1 MPRLPDDFLLTQ
13 KEYFLLDESRGNL
26 EYWAG
31 RIVILENNTA
41 RHGRI
46 IMNLGALAPKLSSGC
61 GLMTNVGVRA
71 GHRVHFLK
79 PDLMI
84 VCGREEFFNKRQD
97 IITNPKVI
105 VEVLSSSTEGYD
117 KREKL
122 RQYRTIQTLQEY
134 VLISQAEPKVY
145 LYKRENGEFWS
156 PREISDLDHSL
167 HLESVKAQ
175 IKLAEIY
182 RGLQF

>member
-1 MPRLPDDFLLTQ
+1 MGALPDNFLLTQ

-46 IMNLGALAPKLSSGC
+46 IMNLGALAPQLPSGC

-84 VCGREEFFNKRQD
+84 VCGQEEYFGKRQD

-105 VEVLSSSTEGYD
+105 VEVLSSNTEAYD

-122 RQYRTIQTLQEY
+122 RQYRTVQSLQEY
-134 VLISQAEPKVY
+134 VLISQTEPKAY
-145 LYKRENGEFWS
+145 LYRRENGEFWA
-156 PREISDLDHSL
+156 PREISGLQESL
-167 HLESVKAQ
+167 RLESVKAQ

-182 RGLQF
+182 RGIQF